1 MHPTKSVA
9 LIGPALR
16 EAATTSSAKNADEYL
31 QIVKSLHGNL
41 AARVS
46 PIVYCTVFRAANG
59 RLVLALK
66 SCQLPAQ
73 RIVAVSS
80 RAPTVIK

>member
-1 MHPTKSVA
+1 VA

-16 EAATTSSAKNADEYL
+16 EAATTSSAINADEYL
-31 QIVKSLHGNL
+31 QILKSLHGNL

-46 PIVYCTVFRAANG
+46 PIVYCTVFRAANW
-59 RLVLALK
+59 RLALALK

-73 RIVAVSS
+73 RTVAVSS
-80 RAPTVIK
+80 LGLIAIK

>member
-31 QIVKSLHGNL
+31 QILKSLHGNL

-46 PIVYCTVFRAANG
+46 SIVYCTVFGLPTGGWCLRSNHANY
-59 RLVLALK
+59 RP
-66 SCQLPAQ
+66 S
-73 RIVAVSS
+73 VSS
-80 RAPTVIK
+80 L